1 MKDILN
7 FIQEGFKAE
16 ENMVTYTGNK
26 SCYAIINTS
35 EYNAPD
41 VAVMIE
47 EINKLGDIGF
57 DKDEI
62 KEIKKLEVGKSL
74 DEFKEAGVVVV
85 RLK

>member
-7 FIQEGFKAE
+7 FIQEGFEAQ
-16 ENMVTYTGNK
+16 ENMVTYTGKK

-47 EINKLGDIGF
+47 EIDKLGDIGF

-74 DEFKEAGVVVV
+74 DEFKEDGVVVV
-85 RLK
+85 RLR